1 MVAAYNDILMSQ
13 VTRCPSCGTRF
24 KVVADQLRIS
34 QGWVRCGMCQ
44 SVFDASQDLQS
55 VPDELLQPEAAD
67 VSQKPPEQEMQP
79 VQAGQRAPAW
89 PQQDAADSAL
99 TASAFDAQKAEAL
112 LDSGSDSVDAA
123 PTVAQAAEAAPA
135 AQTADVVS
143 EPELSGAMPG
153 MADAQPSF
161 VDQARPLA
169 EEDAAAVRQDTH
181 PDARESEG
189 GLESSDIPAPV
200 EPELE
205 SEMLASLPPSEAL
218 MPEAAQD
225 LEDEAR
231 VEAASKEALLHA
243 DIGDIQPAR
252 DRAQAVTDTDT
263 DTDTDQDEAAAL
275 AGDEPGFVRQARRQA
290 FWHSAGMRV
299 ALVLGSLAAVA
310 GVVGQHAWQQRDVL
324 AAQYPALAPVLTKAC
339 SLAGCELQARRAIAD
354 VVISGSGFKQLADAH
369 QYQWSLTL
377 ENRSDVPVAMPM
389 AELTLTDAQDR
400 PLLRRVIDLKPLGAP
415 QQLQARQEWSVN
427 VPVQVQD
434 LGAAVAGYRALVFYP

>member
-112 LDSGSDSVDAA
+112 LDSGSDSDSVDAA

-153 MADAQPSF
+153 MEDAQPSF

-189 GLESSDIPAPV
+189 GLESSDIPAPA
-200 EPELE
+200 EPALE
-205 SEMLASLPPSEAL
+205 SELLASPPPSEAL
-218 MPEAAQD
+218 TPEAAQD

-252 DRAQAVTDTDT
+252 DRAQAV
-263 DTDTDQDEAAAL
+263 TDTDQDEAAAL

-339 SLAGCELQARRAIAD
+339 TLAGCELQARRAIAD

>member
-67 VSQKPPEQEMQP
+67 APQKPPVQEAQP
-79 VQAGQRAPAW
+79 TQAGERAPAW
-89 PQQDAADSAL
+89 PQQEAADSAL
-99 TASAFDAQKAEAL
+99 AAPAFDAQKAEAPQK
-112 LDSGSDSVDAA
+112 SASDSVVAA
-123 PTVAQAAEAAPA
+123 ATVAQTGAATPPA
-135 AQTADVVS
+135 KPADVAS
-143 EPELSGAMPG
+143 EPEPFGAMPG
-153 MADAQPSF
+153 MADGQSSF
-161 VDQARPLA
+161 VDQARPLT
-169 EEDAAAVRQDTH
+169 EEDAEPAQHEPHPEVREPED
-181 PDARESEG
+181 R
-189 GLESSDIPAPV
+189 LETSDIPAPAEPAL
-200 EPELE
+200 EPELLV
-205 SEMLASLPPSEAL
+205 SPPPSEAL

-225 LEDEAR
+225 LEDEAKA
-231 VEAASKEALLHA
+231 VSKEALLHA

-252 DRAQAVTDTDT
+252 DRAQAVK
-263 DTDTDQDEAAAL
+263 DTDQGESAVAAPT
-275 AGDEPGFVRQARRQA
+275 GDEPGFVRQARRQA

-324 AAQYPALAPVLTKAC
+324 AAQYPALAPVLAKAC

-354 VVISGSGFKQLADAH
+354 VVISGSGFKQLADAR

>member
-67 VSQKPPEQEMQP
+67 APQKPAEQEVRQTE
-79 VQAGQRAPAW
+79 AGEQQMPAW
-89 PQQDAADSAL
+89 PQQDVADVPG
-99 TASAFDAQKAEAL
+99 FDVQKAEAL
-112 LDSGSDSVDAA
+112 QDSASDSVDAA
-123 PTVAQAAEAAPA
+123 ATAAQTAEAAPA
-135 AQTADVVS
+135 AESADAVS
-143 EPELSGAMPG
+143 EPEPCGSMPG
-153 MADAQPSF
+153 MADGQPSF
-161 VDQARPLA
+161 VDQARPLT
-169 EEDAAAVRQDTH
+169 EEDAEAALHEPHAEVREPQD
-181 PDARESEG
+181 R
-189 GLESSDIPAPV
+189 LETSDIPAPSEPEP
-200 EPELE
+200 EPEL
-205 SEMLASLPPSEAL
+205 LVPPSEVL
-218 MPEAAQD
+218 MPEAEHG
-225 LEDEAR
+225 LEDKARSEAPP
-231 VEAASKEALLHA
+231 HA
-243 DIGDIQPAR
+243 DIGAIQPAR
-252 DRAQAVTDTDT
+252 DRAQGVTDA
-263 DTDTDQDEAAAL
+263 DQDEVGAI
-275 AGDEPGFVRQARRQA
+275 AGNEPGFVRQARRQA

-299 ALVLGSLAAVA
+299 ALVLGSLLAAA

-324 AAQYPALAPVLTKAC
+324 AAQYPALAPVLAKAC

-354 VVISGSGFKQLADAH
+354 VVISGSGFKQLADAR

-415 QQLQARQEWSVN
+415 EQLQARQEWSVN
-427 VPVQVQD
+427 LPVQVQD

>member
-1 MVAAYNDILMSQ
+1 MSQ

-67 VSQKPPEQEMQP
+67 APQKPAVQEVQPTEADEQP
-79 VQAGQRAPAW
+79 VPAW
-89 PQQDAADSAL
+89 PQHDSAL
-99 TASAFDAQKAEAL
+99 VAPASETLQ
-112 LDSGSDSVDAA
+112 GSASESDLVDAA
-123 PTVAQAAEAAPA
+123 PTVAQVAEAAPA
-135 AQTADVVS
+135 AEPVDVVS
-143 EPELSGAMPG
+143 ESEPSGSMTG

-161 VDQARPLA
+161 VDQARPLTEEAA
-169 EEDAAAVRQDTH
+169 EAARHEPH
-181 PDARESEG
+181 PDASEPED
-189 GLESSDIPAPV
+189 GLESGDIPATTEP
-200 EPELE
+200 EPELLVQ
-205 SEMLASLPPSEAL
+205 SSPSEVL

-225 LEDEAR
+225 LKDEAQA
-231 VEAASKEALLHA
+231 EAVSKEALLHA
-243 DIGDIQPAR
+243 DIGAIQPAR
-252 DRAQAVTDTDT
+252 DRAQAVTDA
-263 DTDTDQDEAAAL
+263 DQDEVVAI

-299 ALVLGSLAAVA
+299 ALVLGSLVAVA
-310 GVVGQHAWQQRDVL
+310 GVVGQYAWLQRDVL
-324 AAQYPALAPVLTKAC
+324 AAQYPALAPVLAKAC

-354 VVISGSGFKQLADAH
+354 VVISGSGFKQLADDRR
-369 QYQWSLTL
+369 YQWSLTL
-377 ENRSDVPVAMPM
+377 ENRSDAPVAMPM

-400 PLLRRVIDLKPLGAP
+400 PLLRRVIDLRLLGGP
-415 QQLQARQEWSVN
+415 EQLHARQEWSVN

>member
-67 VSQKPPEQEMQP
+67 APQKPAVQEVLPTKADEQP
-79 VQAGQRAPAW
+79 APTW
-89 PQQDAADSAL
+89 PQQDEDAADAP
-99 TASAFDAQKAEAL
+99 ASDAQKAEAPQ
-112 LDSGSDSVDAA
+112 DSASDWVDAA
-123 PTVAQAAEAAPA
+123 ATAAQTAEAAPA
-135 AQTADVVS
+135 AEPADVVS
-143 EPELSGAMPG
+143 EPEPSGSMSG
-153 MADAQPSF
+153 MADGQSSF
-161 VDQARPLA
+161 VDQARPLT
-169 EEDAAAVRQDTH
+169 EEDAEAARHEPHPEVREPEDRLQT
-181 PDARESEG
+181 R
-189 GLESSDIPAPV
+189 DIPAPAEPAL
-200 EPELE
+200 EPELLV
-205 SEMLASLPPSEAL
+205 SPPPSEAL
-218 MPEAAQD
+218 MPEAEHG
-225 LEDEAR
+225 LEDKARSEAP
-231 VEAASKEALLHA
+231 LHA

-252 DRAQAVTDTDT
+252 DRAQAVTDA
-263 DTDTDQDEAAAL
+263 DQDEAVAI
-275 AGDEPGFVRQARRQA
+275 AGDEPGFVRQARRKA

-299 ALVLGSLAAVA
+299 ALVLGSLLAVA

-324 AAQYPALAPVLTKAC
+324 AAQYPALAPVLAKAC

-354 VVISGSGFKQLADAH
+354 VVISGSGFKQLADAR

-415 QQLQARQEWSVN
+415 EQLQARQEWSVN

>member
-67 VSQKPPEQEMQP
+67 ARQKPAVQEVQPTEAGEQP
-79 VQAGQRAPAW
+79 APAW
-89 PQQDAADSAL
+89 PQQDEDAVDVP
-99 TASAFDAQKAEAL
+99 ASDAQKAEAPQ
-112 LDSGSDSVDAA
+112 DSASDSVDAA
-123 PTVAQAAEAAPA
+123 ATVAQTAEAAPA
-135 AQTADVVS
+135 AEPADVVS
-143 EPELSGAMPG
+143 EPEPSGSMPG
-153 MADAQPSF
+153 MADGQPSF
-161 VDQARPLA
+161 VDQARPLT
-169 EEDAAAVRQDTH
+169 EEDAEAARHEPHPEVREPED
-181 PDARESEG
+181 R
-189 GLESSDIPAPV
+189 LETRDIPAPV
-200 EPELE
+200 DPALEPELLV
-205 SEMLASLPPSEAL
+205 SPPPSEAL
-218 MPEAAQD
+218 MPEAEQG
-225 LEDEAR
+225 LEDKARSEAP
-231 VEAASKEALLHA
+231 LHA

-252 DRAQAVTDTDT
+252 DRAQAVTDA
-263 DTDTDQDEAAAL
+263 DQDEAVAI
-275 AGDEPGFVRQARRQA
+275 AGDEPGFVRQARRKA

-299 ALVLGSLAAVA
+299 ALVLGSMLAIA

-324 AAQYPALAPVLTKAC
+324 AAQYPALAPVLAKAC

-354 VVISGSGFKQLADAH
+354 VVISGSGFKQLADAR

-377 ENRSDVPVAMPM
+377 KNRSDVPVAMPM

-415 QQLQARQEWSVN
+415 EQLQARQEWSVN

>member
-55 VPDELLQPEAAD
+55 VPDELLQPQAAD
-67 VSQKPPEQEMQP
+67 VSQKPPVQEAQP
-79 VQAGQRAPAW
+79 AQAGERAPAW

-99 TASAFDAQKAEAL
+99 TASAFDAHKTEAL

-123 PTVAQAAEAAPA
+123 PAVAQAAEAAPA
-135 AQTADVVS
+135 AQPADAVS
-143 EPELSGAMPG
+143 EPELSGSMPG

-161 VDQARPLA
+161 VDRARLLA
-169 EEDAAAVRQDTH
+169 QEDAAAVRQDPH

-189 GLESSDIPAPV
+189 GLESGDTPAPA
-200 EPELE
+200 EPALE
-205 SEMLASLPPSEAL
+205 SELLASLPPGEAL

-231 VEAASKEALLHA
+231 VEAVSKEALLHA
-243 DIGDIQPAR
+243 DIGDMQPAR
-252 DRAQAVTDTDT
+252 DRAQAVTDTD
-263 DTDTDQDEAAAL
+263 QDEVAAL

>member
-67 VSQKPPEQEMQP
+67 VSQKPPVQEIQP
-79 VQAGQRAPAW
+79 AQAGERAPAW

-99 TASAFDAQKAEAL
+99 TASAFDAQKVEAL
-112 LDSGSDSVDAA
+112 LDSGSDSDSVDAA

-169 EEDAAAVRQDTH
+169 EEDAAAVLQDPH

-189 GLESSDIPAPV
+189 GLESSDIPAPA
-200 EPELE
+200 EPALE
-205 SEMLASLPPSEAL
+205 SELLASPPPSEAL

-252 DRAQAVTDTDT
+252 DRAQAV
-263 DTDTDQDEAAAL
+263 TDTDQDEAAAL

-339 SLAGCELQARRAIAD
+339 TLAGCELQARRAIAD

>member
-67 VSQKPPEQEMQP
+67 ASQKPAVQEVQPTEAGEQP
-79 VQAGQRAPAW
+79 APAW
-89 PQQDAADSAL
+89 SQQDAADSAL
-99 TASAFDAQKAEAL
+99 VASASEAL
-112 LDSGSDSVDAA
+112 QDSASDSVDAA
-123 PTVAQAAEAAPA
+123 ATAAQTAEAAPA
-135 AQTADVVS
+135 AESADAVS
-143 EPELSGAMPG
+143 EPEPCGSMPG
-153 MADAQPSF
+153 MAGGQPSF
-161 VDQARPLA
+161 VDQARPLT
-169 EEDAAAVRQDTH
+169 EEDAEAALHESHPEVREPQD
-181 PDARESEG
+181 R
-189 GLESSDIPAPV
+189 LETSDIPAPSEL
-200 EPELE
+200 EPEL
-205 SEMLASLPPSEAL
+205 LVPPSEVL
-218 MPEAAQD
+218 MPEAEHG
-225 LEDEAR
+225 LEDKARSEAPP
-231 VEAASKEALLHA
+231 HA
-243 DIGDIQPAR
+243 DIGAIQPAR
-252 DRAQAVTDTDT
+252 DRAQGVTDA
-263 DTDTDQDEAAAL
+263 DQDEVGAI
-275 AGDEPGFVRQARRQA
+275 AGNEPGFVRQARRQA

-299 ALVLGSLAAVA
+299 ALVLGSLLAAA

-324 AAQYPALAPVLTKAC
+324 AAQYPALAPVLAKAC

-354 VVISGSGFKQLADAH
+354 VVISGSGFKQLADAR

-415 QQLQARQEWSVN
+415 EQLQARQEWSVN
-427 VPVQVQD
+427 LPVQVQD

>member
-67 VSQKPPEQEMQP
+67 APQKPAVQEVQPTKADEQP
-79 VQAGQRAPAW
+79 APAW
-89 PQQDAADSAL
+89 PQQDVADVP
-99 TASAFDAQKAEAL
+99 ASDAQKAGAPQESA
-112 LDSGSDSVDAA
+112 SDSADAA
-123 PTVAQAAEAAPA
+123 ATAAQTAEAAPA
-135 AQTADVVS
+135 AEPADVVS
-143 EPELSGAMPG
+143 EPEPSGSMSG
-153 MADAQPSF
+153 MADGQSSF
-161 VDQARPLA
+161 VDQARPLT
-169 EEDAAAVRQDTH
+169 EEDAGAARHEPHPEVREPEDRLGT
-181 PDARESEG
+181 R
-189 GLESSDIPAPV
+189 DIPAPAEPV
-200 EPELE
+200 LEPELLV
-205 SEMLASLPPSEAL
+205 SPPPSEAL
-218 MPEAAQD
+218 MPEAEQG
-225 LEDEAR
+225 LEDKARSEA
-231 VEAASKEALLHA
+231 SLHA

-252 DRAQAVTDTDT
+252 DRVQAVTDV
-263 DTDTDQDEAAAL
+263 DQDEAVAI
-275 AGDEPGFVRQARRQA
+275 AGNEPGFVRQARRKA

-299 ALVLGSLAAVA
+299 ALVLGSLLAVA

-324 AAQYPALAPVLTKAC
+324 AAQYPALAPVLAKAC

-354 VVISGSGFKQLADAH
+354 VVISGSGFKQLADAR

-377 ENRSDVPVAMPM
+377 ENRSDVPVATPM

>member
-79 VQAGQRAPAW
+79 AQAGQRAPAW

-99 TASAFDAQKAEAL
+99 PASAFDAQKAEAL

-123 PTVAQAAEAAPA
+123 PAVAQAAEAAPA
-135 AQTADVVS
+135 AQTADAVS
-143 EPELSGAMPG
+143 EPELSGSMPG

-189 GLESSDIPAPV
+189 GLESSDVPAPA
-200 EPELE
+200 EPALE
-205 SEMLASLPPSEAL
+205 SELLASPPPSEAL
-218 MPEAAQD
+218 TPEAAQD

-252 DRAQAVTDTDT
+252 DRAQAV
-263 DTDTDQDEAAAL
+263 TDTDQDEAAAL

>member
-1 MVAAYNDILMSQ
+1 MSQ

-44 SVFDASQDLQS
+44 SVFDASQELQS

-67 VSQKPPEQEMQP
+67 APQRPAVQEVQPTEAGEQRTP
-79 VQAGQRAPAW
+79 VW
-89 PQQDAADSAL
+89 PQQDAADAPAPD
-99 TASAFDAQKAEAL
+99 TQKAEAL
-112 LDSGSDSVDAA
+112 QELASDSVDAA
-123 PTVAQAAEAAPA
+123 PAAAQVAEVAPA
-135 AQTADVVS
+135 AESADVVS
-143 EPELSGAMPG
+143 ESEPSGSMPG

-161 VDQARPLA
+161 VDQARPLT
-169 EEDAAAVRQDTH
+169 EEDAAAAQHDPH
-181 PDARESEG
+181 LDASEPEY
-189 GLESSDIPAPV
+189 GLESGDIPAPT
-200 EPELE
+200 EPEL
-205 SEMLASLPPSEAL
+205 LVPPPPSEVL
-218 MPEAAQD
+218 MAEAAQD
-225 LEDEAR
+225 LKDEAQA
-231 VEAASKEALLHA
+231 EAVSKEALLHA
-243 DIGDIQPAR
+243 DIGAIQPAR
-252 DRAQAVTDTDT
+252 DRAQAVTDA
-263 DTDTDQDEAAAL
+263 DQDEAAAI

-299 ALVLGSLAAVA
+299 ALVLGSLVAVA
-310 GVVGQHAWQQRDVL
+310 GVVGQYAWLQRDVL

-354 VVISGSGFKQLADAH
+354 VVISGSGFKQLADDH

-400 PLLRRVIDLKPLGAP
+400 PLLRRVIDLRLLGAP
-415 QQLQARQEWSVN
+415 EQLHARQEWSVN

>member
-1 MVAAYNDILMSQ
+1 MSQ

-44 SVFDASQDLQS
+44 SVFDASQELQS

-67 VSQKPPEQEMQP
+67 APQMPAMQEVHPTEAGEQRTP
-79 VQAGQRAPAW
+79 VW
-89 PQQDAADSAL
+89 SQQDAADAP
-99 TASAFDAQKAEAL
+99 APDMQKAEAL
-112 LDSGSDSVDAA
+112 QDLASDSVDAA
-123 PTVAQAAEAAPA
+123 ATVAQAAEAAPA
-135 AQTADVVS
+135 AEPADVVS
-143 EPELSGAMPG
+143 ESEPSGSMPG

-169 EEDAAAVRQDTH
+169 EEDAAAVQHDPH
-181 PDARESEG
+181 PEANE
-189 GLESSDIPAPV
+189 P
-200 EPELE
+200 EPEL
-205 SEMLASLPPSEAL
+205 LVQPPPSEVL

-225 LEDEAR
+225 LKDEVQA
-231 VEAASKEALLHA
+231 EAVSREALLHA
-243 DIGDIQPAR
+243 DIGAIQPAR
-252 DRAQAVTDTDT
+252 DRAQAVTDA
-263 DTDTDQDEAAAL
+263 DQDEFAAI

-299 ALVLGSLAAVA
+299 ALVLGSLVAVV
-310 GVVGQHAWQQRDVL
+310 GVVGQYAWLQRDAL
-324 AAQYPALAPVLTKAC
+324 AAQYPALAPVLAKAC

-354 VVISGSGFKQLADAH
+354 VVISGSGFKQLADDH

-400 PLLRRVIDLKPLGAP
+400 PLLRRVVDLRLLGAP
-415 QQLQARQEWSVN
+415 EQLHARQEWSVN

>member
-55 VPDELLQPEAAD
+55 VPDALLQPEAAEAP
-67 VSQKPPEQEMQP
+67 QKPDLSQVQEVQPTETDEQP
-79 VQAGQRAPAW
+79 VPAW
-89 PQQDAADSAL
+89 PQHDSAL
-99 TASAFDAQKAEAL
+99 
-112 LDSGSDSVDAA
+112 
-123 PTVAQAAEAAPA
+123 AAPA
-135 AQTADVVS
+135 SEALQDSASDSADAAATAAQTAEVAPAADPADVVS
-143 EPELSGAMPG
+143 EPESSASMPG
-153 MADAQPSF
+153 MADGQPSF

-169 EEDAAAVRQDTH
+169 EEDAAAAQHGPH
-181 PDARESEG
+181 PDASEPED
-189 GLESSDIPAPV
+189 GLEADDIAAPV
-200 EPELE
+200 EPELPV
-205 SEMLASLPPSEAL
+205 SPPPSEAL
-218 MPEAAQD
+218 LPEGVVQD
-225 LEDEAR
+225 FENEVQAETVSNEAP
-231 VEAASKEALLHA
+231 LHA
-243 DIGDIQPAR
+243 DIGAIQPAR
-252 DRAQAVTDTDT
+252 DRVTDA
-263 DTDTDQDEAAAL
+263 DQEEVVAV

-299 ALVLGSLAAVA
+299 ALVLGSLLAVA

-324 AAQYPALAPVLTKAC
+324 AAQYPVLAPVLAKAC

-354 VVISGSGFKQLADAH
+354 VVISGSGFKQLADAS

-377 ENRSDVPVAMPM
+377 ENRSDVPVAIPM

-415 QQLQARQEWSVN
+415 EQLQARQEWSVN

>member
-67 VSQKPPEQEMQP
+67 VPQKPPVPEIQP
-79 VQAGQRAPAW
+79 TQAGERAPAW
-89 PQQDAADSAL
+89 PQQDAADSAP
-99 TASAFDAQKAEAL
+99 AAPAFDGHKAGAL
-112 LDSGSDSVDAA
+112 QDSGSDSDSVDAA

-135 AQTADVVS
+135 AEPADVVS
-143 EPELSGAMPG
+143 EPELSGSMPG
-153 MADAQPSF
+153 MVDAQPSF
-161 VDQARPLA
+161 VDQARSLA
-169 EEDAAAVRQDTH
+169 EEGAAALRQDPH
-181 PDARESEG
+181 PDARPSEG
-189 GLESSDIPAPV
+189 GLDAGDSPAPAEPAL
-200 EPELE
+200 EPELR
-205 SEMLASLPPSEAL
+205 ALPPPGEAL

-225 LEDEAR
+225 VEDEAR
-231 VEAASKEALLHA
+231 VEAVSKEALLHA
-243 DIGDIQPAR
+243 GIGAIQPAR
-252 DRAQAVTDTDT
+252 DRAQAVTDM
-263 DTDTDQDEAAAL
+263 DQDEAAAAAL

-324 AAQYPALAPVLTKAC
+324 AAQYPALAPLLAKTCA
-339 SLAGCELQARRAIAD
+339 LAGCELQARRAIAD

>member
-1 MVAAYNDILMSQ
+1 MSQ

-55 VPDELLQPEAAD
+55 VPDELLQPEATDAP
-67 VSQKPPEQEMQP
+67 QKPAVQEVQPTEAGEQRTP
-79 VQAGQRAPAW
+79 VW
-89 PQQDAADSAL
+89 PQQDAADAPAPD
-99 TASAFDAQKAEAL
+99 TQKAEAL
-112 LDSGSDSVDAA
+112 QELASDSVDAV
-123 PTVAQAAEAAPA
+123 PTVAPAAEP
-135 AQTADVVS
+135 ADVVS
-143 EPELSGAMPG
+143 ESESSMPG

-161 VDQARPLA
+161 VDQARPLT
-169 EEDAAAVRQDTH
+169 EEDAAAAQRDPH
-181 PDARESEG
+181 PDASEPED
-189 GLESSDIPAPV
+189 GLESGDIPAPA
-200 EPELE
+200 EPEL
-205 SEMLASLPPSEAL
+205 LVPPPSSEVL
-218 MPEAAQD
+218 MAEAAQD
-225 LEDEAR
+225 LKEA
-231 VEAASKEALLHA
+231 EAVSKEALLHA
-243 DIGDIQPAR
+243 DIGAIQPAR
-252 DRAQAVTDTDT
+252 DLAQAVTDA
-263 DTDTDQDEAAAL
+263 DQDEVVAI

-299 ALVLGSLAAVA
+299 ALVLGSLVAVA
-310 GVVGQHAWQQRDVL
+310 GAVGQYAWLQRDVL
-324 AAQYPALAPVLTKAC
+324 AAQYPALAPVLAKAC

-354 VVISGSGFKQLADAH
+354 VVISGSGFKQLADDH

-400 PLLRRVIDLKPLGAP
+400 PLLRRVIDLRLLGAP
-415 QQLQARQEWSVN
+415 EQLHARQEWSVN